1 MDATD
6 ILAAR
11 ETRAAL
17 IKENGDAPAF
27 ITVKANMPG
36 KEKVN
41 GEERFVVLLF
51 KALLHT
57 LYQTGFHTE
66 TTADGHLAYARVDKP
81 ASKVKRVSTWLEA
94 THPIGRLV
102 DIDVHENGRTLH
114 RTHKRHCMV
123 CGGDV
128 HTCRRNRRHSHDDI
142 VAHYKKEVHTFF
154 KHALAKEATMA
165 LRRELFTYPCYGL
178 VSHKTSGIHRDMN
191 VSHFLHAFPLL
202 EDAFKEYIG
211 MALNGND
218 TLEALRTHG
227 QAHEKR
233 ILERVGRNTHKGA
246 HFLFGLT
253 LTHFTRSVFNGGDF
267 DSFLDEL
274 KTRGKTIEAHDFSH
288 KKTPVST
295 GEKAYRTN
303 HIRGVRG
310 EVSDGFPSI
319 FSWWK
324 PATRHWHG
332 FHKLTHIMAH
342 LDDTT
347 LYKRGT
353 LEDVKETL
361 KETDI
366 LACDM
371 ENLNFTLRKASP
383 GGAADLL
390 GVLYFFESTGYL
402 LNMSP

>member
-295 GEKAYRTN
+295 GEKAYQVN